1 MMRDCFYLFHKLTE
15 NDEELAL
22 DKLREDIEEVENDFD
37 QNRRITLFDNQ
48 ANFEYDFFNEYEEF
62 EEDTKKAEELFLTVK
77 ETDDHS
83 S

>member
-1 MMRDCFYLFHKLTE
+1 MRDCFYLFHKLTE
-15 NDEELAL
+15 NEEELAL